1 MGWGRWGRE
10 ARLPPAE
17 AEAEA
22 QGSPPEE
29 EDAYHRVEAALL
41 HIEDS
46 CHREGGGFRG
56 GGGGAPRD
64 RIRSQGTP
72 SLSFAS

>member
-22 QGSPPEE
+22 QVSPPEE

-46 CHREGGGFRG
+46 CHREGGGNVKK
-56 GGGGAPRD
+56 
-64 RIRSQGTP
+64 
-72 SLSFAS
+72 